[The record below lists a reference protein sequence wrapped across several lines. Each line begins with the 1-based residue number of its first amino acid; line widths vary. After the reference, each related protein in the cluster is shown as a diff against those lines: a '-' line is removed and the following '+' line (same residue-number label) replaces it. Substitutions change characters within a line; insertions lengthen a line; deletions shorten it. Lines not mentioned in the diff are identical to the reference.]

1 MRIPVRAKV
10 RRIEQAHTV
19 SVFGTLNLDLWE
31 VISWCLRKAN
41 ATWFEK
47 KFDNLKWLDLIIK
60 LRKPSAEHQFSYLYE
75 QLAARFWEVS
85 NGKFAIKQSFKD
97 KLNAISSPYAAATL
111 ILNEF
116 FEACNDLTMS
126 WQPPFECIEQKREV
140 SDKLIVKKLNETMKQ
155 QVDVKPTEEESY
167 EDENWETF
175 VVNEFASKEEVE
187 KDIAEQEAILD
198 DIYEEPNVP
207 TEYVQP
213 VKKEKPQ
220 VNIPQTTTTIPWM
233 WIPGYTGSYT
243 GEMNAMERALYG
255 N

>member
-19 SVFGTLNLDLWE
+19 SVFWTLNLDLWE

-47 KFDNLKWLDLIIK
+47 KFDSLKWLDLIIK

-85 NGKFAIKQSFKD
+85 WWKFVIKQSFKD
-97 KLNAISSPYAAATL
+97 KLSSVSSPYAAATL

-116 FEACNDLTMS
+116 FEACNDLTQS
-126 WQPPFECIEQKREV
+126 WQPPFECIEQKREI
-140 SDKLIVKKLNETMKQ
+140 SDKAVVRKLNETMKKQ
-155 QVDVKPTEEESY
+155 EEPSQESY
-167 EDENWETF
+167 IDETWEEF

-187 KDIAEQEAILD
+187 RDNAEQQAILD
-198 DIYEEPNVP
+198 DVYEEPNVP
-207 TEYVQP
+207 NDYIPP
-213 VKKEKPQ
+213 VKKTQQ
-220 VNIPQTTTTIPWM
+220 VNIPATTTTMPMQWIPW
-233 WIPGYTGSYT
+233 YTGSYT
-243 GEMNAMERALYG
+243 KEMDAMEVALYG
-255 N
+255 R